1 MSQPQTIALNMK
13 KHHKDPS
20 ALFYVG
26 LSRAKELSQIHIVD
40 TFKRG
45 SIRCSA
51 DAKTELSRLEKISLN
66 KNPSPWWYE
75 EDRSIYR
82 IATINCRGLLAHVN
96 DLNQDYSLRQATI
109 INLLETSLGKEDD
122 TPATL
127 FPGYS
132 SHYHSVGKGKGIAS
146 FVKESQSD
154 IVPAG
159 EMVHGSCQIAKLS
172 TPELDIFAIYKSK
185 THSVSQLVRSIR
197 NMMDPNKATF
207 VAGDFNVD
215 NSTDDSL
222 SRELTSLGFN
232 SCVHAAT
239 HVRGGHLDHAYFRDS
254 NRTWQLTVERISPYY
269 TDHDLLGAVLRQ
281 IKE

>member
-1 MSQPQTIALNMK
+1 MK
-13 KHHKDPS
+13 RKRIQDPS
-20 ALFYVG
+20 AFYYVG

-185 THSVSQLVRSIR
+185 THSNSQLVRSIR

-269 TDHDLLGAVLRQ
+269 TDHDLLGAVLRR

>member
-1 MSQPQTIALNMK
+1 M
-13 KHHKDPS
+13 
-20 ALFYVG
+20 
-26 LSRAKELSQIHIVD
+26 LSTVIH
-40 TFKRG
+40 
-45 SIRCSA
+45 
-51 DAKTELSRLEKISLN
+51 
-66 KNPSPWWYE
+66 
-75 EDRSIYR
+75 
-82 IATINCRGLLAHVN
+82 
-96 DLNQDYSLRQATI
+96 
-109 INLLETSLGKEDD
+109 LLETSLDKECEA
-122 TPATL
+122 PANL

-154 IVPAG
+154 IIPAG
-159 EMVHGSCQIAKLS
+159 DMVLGSCQITKLS
-172 TPELDIFAIYKSK
+172 APELDIFAVYKSK

-197 NMMDPNKATF
+197 NMMDSNKATF

-222 SRELTSLGFN
+222 SRELTALGFE

-254 NRTWQLTVERISPYY
+254 ERTWQLTMERISPYY
-269 TDHDLLGAVLRQ
+269 TDHDLLGAVVRK